1 MAQTKK
7 KRRRKRRGTQ
17 GGRIDRRPA
26 RGRARSRAE
35 AQSRARS
42 RTKKKSGPRVP
53 EPASWSSALKKG
65 GVAAVFVRLAHDRR
79 LVAAVLFVAL
89 LTVFGQNPAVALL
102 VGLLMLGFYVPM
114 AYLLDRFIHQRHLRK
129 EAQKRAE
136 RESQRTGAGQP
147 GG

>member
-65 GVAAVFVRLAHDRR
+65 GVAAV
-79 LVAAVLFVAL
+79 LFVAL

-136 RESQRTGAGQP
+136 RESQRTGARQP

>member
-7 KRRRKRRGTQ
+7 KRRRKHRGTQ

-26 RGRARSRAE
+26 RGRPRSKAE
-35 AQSRARS
+35 AQSRARG
-42 RTKKKSGPRVP
+42 RGGKKKAGPRTP

-65 GVAAVFVRLAHDRR
+65 GI
-79 LVAAVLFVAL
+79 AAVLFVAL

-102 VGLLMLGFYVPM
+102 VGVLMLGFYVPM
-114 AYLLDRFIHQRHLRK
+114 AFMLDRFMYQRFLRK

-136 RESQRTGAGQP
+136 REAQRGGGQTE
-147 GG
+147 G

>member
-7 KRRRKRRGTQ
+7 KRRRKQRGTQ

-35 AQSRARS
+35 AQARARNRGS
-42 RTKKKSGPRVP
+42 GGKKKSGGVRVP
-53 EPASWSSALKKG
+53 EPASWSGALKKG
-65 GVAAVFVRLAHDRR
+65 GI
-79 LVAAVLFVAL
+79 AAVLFVVL

-114 AYLLDRFIHQRHLRK
+114 AFQLDKFMYHRYLRK
-129 EAQKRAE
+129 EAQKQAE
-136 RESQRTGAGQP
+136 REAQRTGAGQT
-147 GG
+147 GS